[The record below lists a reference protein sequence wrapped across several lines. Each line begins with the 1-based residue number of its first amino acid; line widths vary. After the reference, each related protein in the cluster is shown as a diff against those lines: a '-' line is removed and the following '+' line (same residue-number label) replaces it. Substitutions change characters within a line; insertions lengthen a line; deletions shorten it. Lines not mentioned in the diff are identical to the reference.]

1 MSTALRR
8 AVATLATVLVGSLA
22 VAAPAA
28 AAPRCEPFAEIP
40 LGRYWVNNNLWG
52 QDDAQGRQCVDA
64 AARDGDTISWST
76 EWEWSGAPHQVK
88 SYASAVLGW
97 HWGWKAEGTGLP
109 VRVGDRTPVR
119 ANWDFTLT
127 PADPGTTAV
136 AYDLW
141 AHDVAEPDWGDDPT
155 DEIMVW
161 LHRTGGAGPLGERI
175 DTVTVEG
182 TRWDLYKGRTHWN
195 VYSFVRASN
204 TTSAE
209 LDLSRFVSHLVDRG
223 EMDPGKHLSSVQAG
237 IEVFTG
243 SGTLTTD
250 AYEVV
255 IGGDGAP
262 VAPPREESA
271 PPTSAPTEAPPAPT
285 DGGDPP
291 SVDTPPAS
299 DPPASG
305 GFMAT
310 VRRFFTDLVLRFSSA
325 MA

>member
-1 MSTALRR
+1 VTTALRR
-8 AVATLATVLVGSLA
+8 VAATLAVVLAGSLVA
-22 VAAPAA
+22 AAPAT

-52 QDDAQGRQCVDA
+52 QDDAEGHQCVDA
-64 AARDGDTISWST
+64 VPTGDDTISWTT

-97 HWGWKAEGTGLP
+97 HWGWKAEETGLP
-109 VRVGDRTPVR
+109 VRIGDGTPVR
-119 ANWDFTLT
+119 ASWDFTLS
-127 PADPGTTAV
+127 PAEPGTTAV

-161 LHRTGGAGPLGERI
+161 LHRTGGAGPLGEHI

-182 TRWDLYKGRTHWN
+182 ARWDLYRGRTHWN
-195 VYSFVRASN
+195 VYSFVRSSN

-209 LDLSRFVSHLVDRG
+209 LDLSRFLDHLVDRG
-223 EMDPGKHLSSVQAG
+223 EMDPDKHLSSVQAG

-250 AYEVV
+250 AYEVA
-255 IGGDGAP
+255 IGGEEVLA
-262 VAPPREESA
+262 APPDEAST
-271 PPTSAPTEAPPAPT
+271 PPVSTPEPPPG

-291 SVDTPPAS
+291 SVDPPSEPA
-299 DPPASG
+299 PPASG

-310 VRRFFTDLVLRFSSA
+310 LRRFFTDLFLRFSNA
-325 MA
+325 IA